1 MNVIEWYFAF
11 YPRRWTPFDI
21 FGHVEAFGYTADS
34 VWVFF
39 DPQRTRTRLT
49 ITYMH
54 DEVQQ
59 QIAARFASANLI
71 LKIPASDQK
80 SAIPI
85 GPPMTCATACAH
97 LLGFR
102 AFTPAGLRPN
112 CSQQEQR
119 PFMGQ
124 SGIDPAVLQANQ
136 QAQDAA
142 KIASQKAQQQQAA
155 GLTSDLRAVYGL
167 RSMSMFQP
175 VAVSGPGYLPPTSP

>member
-102 AFTPAGLRPN
+102 AFTPAGL
-112 CSQQEQR
+112 
-119 PFMGQ
+119 
-124 SGIDPAVLQANQ
+124 QA
-136 QAQDAA
+136 
-142 KIASQKAQQQQAA
+142 KLLAA
-155 GLTSDLRAVYGL
+155 GAETVHGTIRHRPGRIAGKPASAGRGQDRQPESAAAAGRWADL
-167 RSMSMFQP
+167 
-175 VAVSGPGYLPPTSP
+175 